1 LLDFTKKIKS
11 KQEVFIFLVVYR
23 IDKLVD
29 DVLMTREEIRREN
42 ARRLAEKIGGKAD
55 FARALTMD
63 PSQVSQLIG
72 PTPTKNIGNSI
83 ARRIEQAFEKSPGYL
98 DTLHAD
104 EEANFQTHDDRR
116 DSSAP
121 GAMIV
126 TVGRPESDV
135 IPIKKVALSLQAGVM
150 GFEVSQEADDD
161 TTIDLPRKFIEENDL
176 VPQCLLA
183 IKIRGDSMYP
193 LMIDGDIVVIN
204 IADTRPKSG
213 ELYAVNFD
221 GEAVVKQMIY
231 EGREWYLVSFNK
243 DKQYHRRICR
253 GSECIV
259 VGRVVRQEARK
270 LIGRI

>member
-1 LLDFTKKIKS
+1 
-11 KQEVFIFLVVYR
+11 
-23 IDKLVD
+23 
-29 DVLMTREEIRREN
+29 MTREEIRREN
-42 ARRLAEKIGGKAD
+42 ARCLADKIGGKAE
-55 FARALTMD
+55 FARTLSMD

-83 ARRIEQAFEKSPGYL
+83 ARRIELAFAKPPGFL
-98 DTLHAD
+98 DSLHS
-104 EEANFQTHDDRR
+104 EEGAEQQHEGERAYH
-116 DSSAP
+116 SAP
-121 GAMIV
+121 GAMTV
-126 TVGRPESDV
+126 SVGRPVSDIV
-135 IPIKKVALSLQAGVM
+135 PIKKVALSLQAGVM
-150 GFEVSQEADDD
+150 GFEVSQAADDD

-193 LMIDGDIVVIN
+193 LMIDGDVVVIN

-231 EGREWYLVSFNK
+231 EGHEWYLVSINK
-243 DKQYHRRICR
+243 DKQYYRRICR
-253 GSECIV
+253 GGECIV

-270 LIGRI
+270 LIGRF